1 MISVSDLSHL
11 GVCQIAFFLNKRAKI
26 VTYAMKQGAKRHNDL
41 FQAIEPLTQGQM
53 LEKIASGESFVA
65 REVRVEYPEG
75 GLKGRIDELEF
86 LGHNRDRRNEV
97 IIRDDKFSSSKF
109 LGMTDAHRL
118 QLASYAFVTPEDDKF
133 RDLVE
138 IAGASIKFR
147 SFDNAEPIEFKV
159 GCEQLLSWV
168 RTVPLLVGIADSI
181 LANEYVPK
189 PIGFSSIDASWLSVP
204 KATCAS
210 CKYNNICN
218 QGRKN
223 LLEQMAGLHKNLI

>member
-41 FQAIEPLTQGQM
+41 LQAIEPMTQDQM

-86 LGHNRDRRNEV
+86 LGYNRHKRNGV

-109 LGMTDAHRL
+109 LGMTDMHRL
-118 QLASYAFVTPEDDKF
+118 QLASYAFIMPEDEKF
-133 RDLVE
+133 RNLVE

-147 SFDNAEPIEFKV
+147 SFGAENSVEFKV
-159 GCEQLLSWV
+159 GGEQLLSWV
-168 RTVPLLVGIADSI
+168 RTVPSLIGIADNI
-181 LANEYVPK
+181 LTNEYTPK
-189 PIGFSSIDASWLSVP
+189 PVGFSSIDASWSSVS

-210 CKYNNICN
+210 CKYNNMCN
-218 QGRKN
+218 QGRKILSN
-223 LLEQMAGLHKNLI
+223 Q

>member
-41 FQAIEPLTQGQM
+41 FLAAEQLTQDQM
-53 LEKIASGESFVA
+53 LEKIANGESFVA

-86 LGHNRDRRNEV
+86 LGHNRDKRNEV

-109 LGMTDAHRL
+109 LGMTDAHRI
-118 QLASYAFVTPEDDKF
+118 QLASYAFVVPEDSKF
-133 RDLVE
+133 RNLVE

-147 SFDNAEPIEFKV
+147 SFGADDSVEFKV
-159 GCEQLLSWV
+159 GGEQLLSWV
-168 RTVPLLVGIADSI
+168 REVPSLVGIADSI
-181 LANEYVPK
+181 LTNEYTPK
-189 PIGFSSIDASWLSVP
+189 PMSFSSIDASWSSVS
-204 KATCAS
+204 KTTCAS
-210 CKYNNICN
+210 CKYNNMCN
-218 QGRKN
+218 RGRKTLSN
-223 LLEQMAGLHKNLI
+223 Q